1 MAKNDNIKTV
11 EGAISKA
18 VKTIDDIRGQR
29 EELAGKALEVFAKLE
44 NDYGI
49 HRDAVRLALKV
60 RDMELEKRL
69 HFDIA
74 YQLMRLSTSE
84 PVQSELF
91 ESDIGG
97 LLDKLSEFLGSTE
110 PEDGQKDIEDKSGP

>member
-1 MAKNDNIKTV
+1 MPKNDNIKTV

-60 RDMELEKRL
+60 RDMEPEKRL

-84 PVQSELF
+84 PVQAELF

-97 LLDKLSEFLGSTE
+97 LLDKLAEFLGSTD
-110 PEDGQKDIEDKSGP
+110 PEDGQHDIED

>member
-1 MAKNDNIKTV
+1 MAKGNNIKTV

-18 VKTIDDIRGQR
+18 VKTIDTIKGER
-29 EELAGKALEVFAKLE
+29 EALAGKAQEILAGLE

-60 RDMELEKRL
+60 RDMEPEKRL

-74 YQLMRLSTSE
+74 YQLMRLTTSE
-84 PVQSELF
+84 PVQAELF
-91 ESDIGG
+91 ESDVGG
-97 LLDKLSEFLGSTE
+97 LLDQLTAFLGSD
-110 PEDGQKDIEDKSGP
+110 EDRETAQEQIDAAQE